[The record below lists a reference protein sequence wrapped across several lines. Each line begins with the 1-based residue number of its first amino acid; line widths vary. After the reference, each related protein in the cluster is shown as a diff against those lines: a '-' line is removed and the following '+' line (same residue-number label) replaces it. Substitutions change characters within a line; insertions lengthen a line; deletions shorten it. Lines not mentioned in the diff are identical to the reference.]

1 MLNHNLKTK
10 PLGQIQMIAN
20 VCIAVIGIHIALIA
34 INNYILL
41 PRTMF
46 CRSEIMSRLSDM
58 FYVAVSLGVL
68 SAIVFFMIVNNNWLI
83 KKILPV
89 EEPIPAENQK
99 KWFMSSLRIGLVLCG
114 LMLLAGSAESLV
126 YTAKIIVGLPIW
138 GRKLFADIFY
148 DGRFDWS
155 QLLKN
160 SFNVFKTALIAYL
173 IIGAPQFV
181 RWQTKRTFTQGAENE

>member
-1 MLNHNLKTK
+1 MKK
-10 PLGQIQMIAN
+10 QEFKAFGQIQMIAN

-46 CRSEIMSRLSDM
+46 CRSEIMSRLFDM

-83 KKILPV
+83 KKILPD

-99 KWFMSSLRIGLVLCG
+99 KWFISSLRIGLVFCG

-126 YTAKIIVGLPIW
+126 YTAKIIAGLPIW

-148 DGRFDWS
+148 DGRFDWP
-155 QLLKN
+155 QFFRLF
-160 SFNVFKTALIAYL
+160 FNIFRVAVIIYLIA
-173 IIGAPQFV
+173 GAPGFV
-181 RWQTKRTFTQGAENE
+181 KWQTKRTFKQGVENE

>member
-1 MLNHNLKTK
+1 MFNHNLKFK
-10 PLGQIQMIAN
+10 AFGRIQMIAN

-46 CRSEIMSRLSDM
+46 CRSEMMSRLFDM

-68 SAIVFFMIVNNNWLI
+68 SAIVFFIIVNNNWLI
-83 KKILPV
+83 KKILPD

-99 KWFMSSLRIGLVLCG
+99 KWFVSSLRIGLVLCG